1 MYRFP
6 RVAIEAILAKAEED
20 QISIPEAIIAS
31 AKENQ
36 ISRAMSILPASMWKE
51 TIDAINAA
59 SSVKEAEEVMV
70 QAIIQL
76 HPRPINR

>member
-1 MYRFP
+1 MYRYP
-6 RVAIEAILAKAEED
+6 GYDPEAILKGAKD
-20 QISIPEAIIAS
+20 RQV
-31 AKENQ
+31 
-36 ISRAMSILPASMWKE
+36 SRAMSILPASMWKE

-70 QAIIQL
+70 QAIIRL

>member
-1 MYRFP
+1 MYRYPGFNP
-6 RVAIEAILAKAEED
+6 EAILKGAKD
-20 QISIPEAIIAS
+20 R
-31 AKENQ
+31 Q

-70 QAIIQL
+70 QAIIRL

>member
-1 MYRFP
+1 MYRYP
-6 RVAIEAILAKAEED
+6 GYDPEAILNGAKD
-20 QISIPEAIIAS
+20 RQV
-31 AKENQ
+31 
-36 ISRAMSILPASMWKE
+36 SRAMSILPASMWKE

-70 QAIIQL
+70 QAIIRL

>member
-6 RVAIEAILAKAEED
+6 RVALEAILAKAKED

-36 ISRAMSILPASMWKE
+36 ISRAMSILPPPMWE
-51 TIDAINAA
+51 TTIEAIRRAT
-59 SSVKEAEEVMV
+59 SVQEIEEVMV

>member
-1 MYRFP
+1 MYRYPGFNP
-6 RVAIEAILAKAEED
+6 EAILKGAKD
-20 QISIPEAIIAS
+20 RQV
-31 AKENQ
+31 
-36 ISRAMSILPASMWKE
+36 SRAMSILPASMWKE

>member
-1 MYRFP
+1 MYRYP
-6 RVAIEAILAKAEED
+6 GYNPEAILKGAKD
-20 QISIPEAIIAS
+20 RQV
-31 AKENQ
+31 
-36 ISRAMSILPASMWKE
+36 SRAMSILPASMWKE

>member
-1 MYRFP
+1 MYRYP
-6 RVAIEAILAKAEED
+6 GYNPEAILKGAKD
-20 QISIPEAIIAS
+20 RQV
-31 AKENQ
+31 
-36 ISRAMSILPASMWKE
+36 SRAMSILPASMWKE

-70 QAIIQL
+70 QAIIRL

>member
-1 MYRFP
+1 MYRYP
-6 RVAIEAILAKAEED
+6 GYDPEAILKGAKD
-20 QISIPEAIIAS
+20 R
-31 AKENQ
+31 Q

-70 QAIIQL
+70 QAIIRL

>member
-1 MYRFP
+1 MTRYRGFDP
-6 RVAIEAILAKAEED
+6 KMILAKVKEF
-20 QISIPEAIIAS
+20 QS
-31 AKENQ
+31 A
-36 ISRAMSILPASMWKE
+36 RALSILPASMWKE